1 MLMFWCS
8 TAWMSARFST
18 PSDCCSSGRTRCT
31 HQTLLSHLSGWV
43 DTSCFG
49 LAKFSFVCSSFVW
62 LRLVWYWSCPFS
74 YFRWKKVFKIIHSI
88 REFSNEICGQKKH
101 RSCWHGQ
108 PLYKSD
114 LIRKVG
120 LPNSRRKCRME
131 SATKSL
137 LGGDAEAFVA
147 FVKKLWGIKTHWCLM
162 P

>member
-88 REFSNEICGQKKH
+88 REFSNEICGKKNIGHVDMVSRYISQTWSGRWDCRTRAGNAEWNKQQSHSLGEMQKHLWLLLKNCEA
-101 RSCWHGQ
+101 S
-108 PLYKSD
+108 K
-114 LIRKVG
+114 LI
-120 LPNSRRKCRME
+120 
-131 SATKSL
+131 
-137 LGGDAEAFVA
+137 DA
-147 FVKKLWGIKTHWCLM
+147 
-162 P
+162 